1 MAREELSLDA
11 LPGETPRVWSWS
23 PFVAKACARYPGQL
37 VELLRDGDLSRAYG
51 DGELRGRVERAL
63 ADVQDEDGL
72 LRHLRLL
79 RNREMLRIAWRDLAG
94 MAELSETLG
103 DITDLAEHCVDVA
116 LSWLSRHLIARYGTP
131 RSRDGA
137 EQGLL
142 VLGMGKLGGRELNF
156 SSDIDL
162 VFAYPD
168 DGVTDG
174 ERALDNQQFFTKLGQ
189 RLIKALGQITSDGF
203 VFRVDMRLRPF
214 GDSGPL
220 VMSFDALEH
229 YYETHGREWERYA
242 LIKARVIAGDR
253 EAGDAL
259 CERLR
264 PFVYRRYLDYGVF
277 ASLRDMKAL
286 INRESERKGLVD
298 NIKLGPGGIR
308 EVEFIGQVF
317 QLIRGGRDPAL
328 QVRGIRLVLARLAE
342 RDLLPDYAEQQL
354 QQAYVFLRRVENRLQ
369 MADDQQTHAL
379 PGNEL
384 GRLRLADAMGYSD
397 WAAFRDDLDGHMRH
411 VHEQFGQ
418 VFGAP
423 QVDEGHAEPRRQ
435 DLVNLWYG
443 TLSRETAQALLQEA
457 GYAEPGPALEALDA
471 FREGRVVE
479 ALSHSG
485 RERLDHLMPLLIG
498 AVGGCERPHVT
509 LARVLDLL
517 SMIARRTVYLSLL
530 TESPM
535 ALSQLVR
542 LCAASPWIASHLAKH
557 PLLLDGL
564 LDPRTLYTPLDRA
577 ALREALAAELEQVD
591 PDDLEQV
598 MDRLR

>member
-1 MAREELSLDA
+1 MARDGLSLEA

-37 VELLRDGDLSRAYG
+37 VELLRDGDLSRAYA

-72 LRHLRLL
+72 LRRLRLL
-79 RNREMLRIAWRDLAG
+79 RTREMLRIAWRDLAG

-103 DITDLAEHCVDVA
+103 DLTDLAEHCVDVA
-116 LSWLSRHLIARYGTP
+116 LTWLSQSLTARYGTP
-131 RSRDGA
+131 RSHDGA
-137 EQGLL
+137 EQALI

-174 ERALDNQQFFTKLGQ
+174 ERAIDNQQFFTKLGQ

-253 EAGDAL
+253 EAGDEL

-264 PFVYRRYLDYGVF
+264 PFVFRRYLDYGVF

-317 QLIRGGRDPAL
+317 QLIRGGR
-328 QVRGIRLVLARLAE
+328 
-342 RDLLPDYAEQQL
+342 
-354 QQAYVFLRRVENRLQ
+354 
-369 MADDQQTHAL
+369 
-379 PGNEL
+379 
-384 GRLRLADAMGYSD
+384 
-397 WAAFRDDLDGHMRH
+397 
-411 VHEQFGQ
+411 
-418 VFGAP
+418 
-423 QVDEGHAEPRRQ
+423 
-435 DLVNLWYG
+435 
-443 TLSRETAQALLQEA
+443 
-457 GYAEPGPALEALDA
+457 
-471 FREGRVVE
+471 
-479 ALSHSG
+479 
-485 RERLDHLMPLLIG
+485 
-498 AVGGCERPHVT
+498 
-509 LARVLDLL
+509 
-517 SMIARRTVYLSLL
+517 
-530 TESPM
+530 
-535 ALSQLVR
+535 
-542 LCAASPWIASHLAKH
+542 
-557 PLLLDGL
+557 
-564 LDPRTLYTPLDRA
+564 
-577 ALREALAAELEQVD
+577 
-591 PDDLEQV
+591 
-598 MDRLR
+598 